1 MIILRYLN
9 REILLTTFA
18 ISFCL
23 FLLFFGNRFAQYLNQ
38 AAVGELTASAIL
50 EILAYRIP
58 DIMMLILP
66 ISFFLGILISYG
78 RLYSDNEMVV
88 MSSGGVSQLRL
99 LLNAL
104 VSASFIA
111 SIVGF
116 LSLFVAPY
124 TIDKVEQI
132 RVQQANRS
140 FFELLIPGRFER
152 INDNDPLVYN
162 FENFSRGGSAIN
174 KVFIADVSP
183 DQQGREQVSLLTAET
198 AFEVVDSPTGNRY
211 LVFNNG
217 RQYIGRPGELDF
229 QVTEFASSGQ
239 LLEKSE
245 SDAVMRKYFERLPTK
260 ELLKSNHH
268 KIQAELQWRLSIPLW
283 VFVLTFIAVPL
294 SYTDPRRGRYAK
306 IFPAFVPAIFYMGLL
321 KVSMSYVQ
329 DEKLSPTIG
338 LWWVHGVFFSLGLA
352 LLLWNGGRPLG
363 KWRSQQVMR
372 LKTKDQNKQSGDT
385 VCAD

>member
-9 REILLTTFA
+9 REILLTTLA

-38 AAVGELTASAIL
+38 AAVGELTAGAIL
-50 EILAYRIP
+50 QILAYRIP

-66 ISFFLGILISYG
+66 ISYFLGILIAYG

-88 MSSGGVSQLRL
+88 MSSGGISQFRL

-104 VSASFIA
+104 VSAVFVA
-111 SIVGF
+111 AIVGF
-116 LSLFVAPY
+116 LSLFVSPY
-124 TIDKVEQI
+124 TIDQVEKI
-132 RVQQANRS
+132 KAQQANRS

-152 INDNDPLVYN
+152 ISDDDPIVYN
-162 FENFSRGGSAIN
+162 FENFSRGGSAID

-183 DQQGREQVSLLTAET
+183 DEQGREQVSLLTADT
-198 AFEVVDSPTGNRY
+198 AFEVTDSPTGHRY
-211 LVFNNG
+211 LVFNKG

-229 QVTEFASSGQ
+229 QVTEFTSSGQ
-239 LLEKSE
+239 ILEKSE
-245 SDAVMRKYFERLPTK
+245 QDAELRNYFERLPTK
-260 ELLKSNHH
+260 ELLKSNHV

-294 SYTDPRRGRYAK
+294 SYTNPRKGRYAK
-306 IFPAFVPAIFYMGLL
+306 IFPAFVPAIIYMGLL
-321 KVSMSYVQ
+321 KVSMSYVS
-329 DEKLSPTIG
+329 DGKLSPTIG
-338 LWWVHGVFFSLGLA
+338 LWWVHGLFLSFGIA

-363 KWRSQQVMR
+363 KWRSSQISR
-372 LKTKDQNKQSGDT
+372 LKDQNDSGEPLCVD
-385 VCAD
+385 